1 MTSGERAAERRAHLI
16 GAVLDLIDGGG
27 IPAVSMRA
35 VATAAGVSLA
45 QVQYYF
51 RSKEQLIIEA
61 FRHICRDVEERA
73 GAVDVSGPA
82 RPVLRALI
90 DLWLPV
96 DERLSRDARVW
107 LAFSAEATTR
117 SALTSFAAEVDEEL
131 REAFA
136 AILRR
141 ARESGELSPAVDPVT
156 AAAGLLAVVDGLVVQ
171 SLVLDVHDREAFLVP
186 RVEAHLDLLFPEVP
200 PRKPKGR
207 RGT

>member
-1 MTSGERAAERRAHLI
+1 MTVGGRAAERRAHLI

-35 VATAAGVSLA
+35 VAAAAGVSLA

-51 RSKEQLIIEA
+51 RSKEQLIVEA

-73 GAVDVSGPA
+73 AAVGFDGPA
-82 RPVLRALI
+82 RSVLRALI

-117 SALTSFAAEVDEEL
+117 PSLMSFAAEVDEGL

-136 AILRR
+136 QILRR
-141 ARESGELSPAVDPVT
+141 ASESGELNPAADPVT
-156 AAAGLLAVVDGLVVQ
+156 AAAGLLAVIDGLVVQ
-171 SLVLDVHDREAFLVP
+171 SLVLDESERAGFLGP
-186 RVEAHLDLLFPEVP
+186 RVEAHLDLLFPKAQ
-200 PRKPKGR
+200 RKAKRSKG
-207 RGT
+207 T